1 LLRRRAVL
9 PLVILGLVPPLV
21 GLIWW
26 SSLGGRDAQRSSQAD
41 ATVAAWFEE
50 YPRHEPLPPKEVEHL
65 TLGVWKQLS
74 TSVPLQLSEEL
85 ERDHQPRLIFVSA
98 RGDDGATRVSLGHGP
113 GIGTALRDALRR
125 LPRPT
130 SISAVKVDLV
140 GSTAKLA
147 RLGVDSPIST
157 DFGNLGLAYDA
168 PPFVALLP
176 DEIVSAGLL
185 DSTGVLDRER
195 TADYLKTSR
204 RPVDTMRLAGRRAA
218 QAYAIGTQSAFFDG
232 TSYHPLY
239 RGHRTYGDLTPSL
252 LLEAATLGGAYLA
265 RSVDGQGR
273 FVYLYDAARDH
284 HSEEYNVL
292 RHAGAVYAML
302 ELYEVTRDQALLEA
316 AARALDYLVA
326 QIRPCTLDA
335 TSYYCLVE
343 NDEIKVG
350 GHGLALLALSTYAG
364 ITGSKKHLGVMQ
376 GLAGWLAK
384 LQEPNGNFRAHKV
397 MFGSGALTPF
407 QSLYYPGEAIYGL
420 TALYEI
426 DKNPRWLVVA
436 RRVARYVVD
445 VRDRGVAT
453 EQLPNDH
460 WFLYGIDRLYRQRK
474 DPALLDHAMK
484 VAAAIIGA
492 QNRAPLF
499 PDWVGSYYVP
509 PRSTPA
515 ATRSEGM
522 VAAYHLAE
530 DFVGGPRAAEILA
543 NILLATHF
551 QLATQ
556 IREESMMYLRNPR
569 RALGGFRGAF
579 DNYEVRI
586 DYVQH
591 NISALLGLREI
602 LLGREPPDQGRRQR
616 HQRHRDRRCPVRS
629 WLPPGGCSR
638 RTDRRPVRAPYRRHS
653 ALLPARWGRD
663 RADLECGVGFAVF
676 PRVRS

>member
-1 LLRRRAVL
+1 MLRARAVL
-9 PLVILGLVPPLV
+9 PLVVLGLVLPLL

-26 SSLGGRDAQRSSQAD
+26 SSLGGRVAQQPSQAD
-41 ATVAAWFEE
+41 PAVAAWFEE
-50 YPRHEPLPPKEVEHL
+50 YPSHEPLRPKALEQL

-74 TSVPLQLSEEL
+74 TRVPLQLPTEL
-85 ERDHQPRLIFVSA
+85 ARDPQPRLLFVSA
-98 RGDDGATRVSLGHGP
+98 RGDDGATRVSLGHGS
-113 GIGTALRDALRR
+113 GIGPALRDALRG

-130 SISAVKVDLV
+130 SISAVKLDLV
-140 GSTAKLA
+140 GSTAKLG

-157 DFGNLGLAYDA
+157 DFGNLGIAYDA
-168 PPFVALLP
+168 SPVVALLP

-185 DSTGVLDRER
+185 DSAGVLDRER
-195 TADYLKTSR
+195 AAAYLKTSR
-204 RPVDTMRLAGRRAA
+204 SPVDTTGLAGRMAA
-218 QAYAIGTQSAFFDG
+218 PAYMIGTQSAFFDG
-232 TSYHPLY
+232 TSYHPLD
-239 RGHRTYGDLTPSL
+239 RGHRTYGELTPSL
-252 LLEAATLGGAYLA
+252 LLEAAALGGAYLA

-284 HSEEYNVL
+284 RSEEYNVL

-326 QIRPCTLDA
+326 QIRPCTLDLR
-335 TSYYCLVE
+335 SYHCVVE

-350 GHGLALLALSTYAG
+350 GQGLALLALSTYAG

-376 GLAGWLAK
+376 GLAGWLAR

-397 MFGSGALTPF
+397 MFRSGALTSF

-426 DKNPRWLVVA
+426 DQSPRWLAVA
-436 RRVARYVVD
+436 RRVARYVVE
-445 VRDRGVAT
+445 VRDRGLAT

-460 WFLYGIDRLYRQRK
+460 WLLYGIDRLYRRRK
-474 DPALLDHAMK
+474 DPTLLDHAMK
-484 VAAAIIGA
+484 VAAAIAGA
-492 QNRAPLF
+492 QNRDPPF
-499 PDWVGSYYVP
+499 PDWLGSYYVP

-522 VAAYHLAE
+522 VAAYRLAQ
-530 DFVGGPRAAEILA
+530 DFVGAPRAAEILA
-543 NILLATHF
+543 SILLATRF

-556 IREESMMYLRNPR
+556 IREENMMYLRDPG

-579 DNYEVRI
+579 DNYEIRI

-602 LLGREPPDQGRRQR
+602 LLAQAPPVSRPPRPSA
-616 HQRHRDRRCPVRS
+616 HRS
-629 WLPPGGCSR
+629 I
-638 RTDRRPVRAPYRRHS
+638 
-653 ALLPARWGRD
+653 
-663 RADLECGVGFAVF
+663 RAD
-676 PRVRS
+676 RSSARR

>member
-1 LLRRRAVL
+1 MV
-9 PLVILGLVPPLV
+9 LGLVPLLF

-26 SSLGGRDAQRSSQAD
+26 SSPGQPD

-50 YPRHEPLPPKEVEHL
+50 YPGHAPLPPKEVEQL

-85 ERDHQPRLIFVSA
+85 ERDHQSRLIFVSA
-98 RGDDGATRVSLGHGP
+98 QGSDGVTRVSLGRGR
-113 GIGTALRDALRR
+113 GVGTALRDALRR

-130 SISAVKVDLV
+130 SIAAVKLDLV
-140 GSTAKLA
+140 RRTSRLA
-147 RLGVDSPIST
+147 SMGVDSPLNT

-168 PPFVALLP
+168 SPLVALLP
-176 DEIVSAGLL
+176 DEIVAAGLL

-195 TADYLKTSR
+195 TADYLRISR
-204 RPVDTMRLAGRRAA
+204 GPADTMRPVERRAA
-218 QAYAIGTQSAFFDG
+218 HAYTIGTQSAFFDG

-239 RGHRTYGDLTPSL
+239 RGHRSYSELTPSL
-252 LLEAATLGGAYLA
+252 LLEAARLGGAYLT

-273 FVYLYDAARDH
+273 FAYLYDAARDQ

-302 ELYEVTRDQALLEA
+302 ELFEVTQDQALLEV
-316 AARALDYLVA
+316 AARAIDYLVS
-326 QIRPCTLDA
+326 QIRPCRLDA
-335 TSYYCLVE
+335 GSYHCLVE

-350 GHGLALLALSTYAG
+350 GQGLALLALSTYG
-364 ITGSKKHLGVMQ
+364 RITGSKKHLGVMK

-384 LQEPNGNFRAHKV
+384 LQGPDGNFRAHKV
-397 MFGSGALTPF
+397 MFVSGALTPF
-407 QSLYYPGEAIYGL
+407 QSLYYPGEAIFGL

-426 DKNPRWLVVA
+426 DGNPRWLAVA
-436 RRVARYVVD
+436 RRLARYVVD

-460 WFLYGIDRLYRQRK
+460 WFLYGIERLYRQHK
-474 DPALLDHAMK
+474 DPVLLDHAMK
-484 VAAAIIGA
+484 LAAAIVGA

-499 PDWVGSYYVP
+499 PDWLGSYYVP

-530 DFVGGPRAAEILA
+530 DFVGAPRAAEMLA
-543 NILLATHF
+543 NICLATRF

-556 IREESMMYLRNPR
+556 IREENMMYLPNPR

-579 DNYEVRI
+579 DNYEIRI

-602 LLGREPPDQGRRQR
+602 LLAKARSKTALAPPR
-616 HQRHRDRRCPVRS
+616 
-629 WLPPGGCSR
+629 PGGHSSAR
-638 RTDRRPVRAPYRRHS
+638 R
-653 ALLPARWGRD
+653 
-663 RADLECGVGFAVF
+663 
-676 PRVRS
+676 